1 MQDYILQ
8 EAIPDQILGRG
19 FDYYENGNVIELEEV
34 EDGEYTAV
42 VEGMEMYT
50 VYIKI
55 VDQHIVAEHNCT
67 CPYDWGV
74 YCKHFVAVV
83 EAMEAGEYTAATDET
98 TSYYTFQKLKS
109 SVEGMS
115 KQELKEL
122 ILTVS
127 KRDKSVQKTLMD
139 WLEDAL

>member
-8 EAIPDQILGRG
+8 EAIPDQILERG
-19 FDYYENGNVIELEEV
+19 FDYYENGNVIEVEEV

-42 VEGMEMYT
+42 VQGMEVYT

-55 VDQHIVAEHNCT
+55 VDEDMVAEHNCT

-98 TSYYTFQKLKS
+98 AYYYAFQKLKNS
-109 SVEGMS
+109 IEGMS

-122 ILTVS
+122 ILAIS
-127 KRDKSVQKTLMD
+127 KRDKSLQKTLIY
-139 WLEDAL
+139 WLDDSL